1 MDSDLLIITLV
12 VFGGVLFN
20 IWFAWSVYLFNAKA
34 SSRKR
39 GLF

>member
-1 MDSDLLIITLV
+1 MDSDLLMITLI

-20 IWFAWSVYLFNAKA
+20 IWFAWSVYLFNTKKNT
-34 SSRKR
+34 RKR